1 MSTSRIVPRDTNLMK
16 EMTMYRK
23 LMAILMYGVLLA
35 ALGLAG
41 CYEPVDY
48 PQVVSPPEPRFRVVP
63 SYYRI
68 VGTSVQ
74 RDPIMCR
81 VLGQGPD
88 VTLIM
93 ATIHGNEAVGTPLV
107 RRLGLYLREHPDLLD
122 GRMVVLLP
130 VTNPDGMAHDS
141 RYNAHGVDLNRNF
154 EAANRVV
161 DEHSGPT
168 ALSEPESRII
178 RQLIAQYRPD
188 RIVSIHQPLACID
201 YDGPAQSLAER
212 MGEHCDLPVKKLGA
226 RPGSLGSYAGVTLG
240 IPIITFE
247 MLLSDSQLD
256 TQTLW
261 NRYGMA
267 LVAAIVYPDAVE
279 STSRQS
285 PRALS
290 AGR

>member
-1 MSTSRIVPRDTNLMK
+1 MHNKST
-16 EMTMYRK
+16 
-23 LMAILMYGVLLA
+23 AILMYGALFAV
-35 ALGLAG
+35 LGLAG

-48 PQVVSPPEPRFRVVP
+48 PEIVSPPEPRTLVLP

-74 RDPIMCR
+74 RHPVLSH
-81 VLGQGPD
+81 VLGQGSD
-88 VTLIM
+88 VTFIM
-93 ATIHGNEAVGTPLV
+93 ATIHGSEAAGTPLV
-107 RRLGLYLREHPDLLD
+107 RRLGNYLRANPGLLD

-130 VTNPDGMAHDS
+130 VANPDGMARGS

-161 DEHSGPT
+161 DERSGPT
-168 ALSEPESRII
+168 ALSEPESQII

-201 YDGPAQSLAER
+201 YDGPAQPLAER
-212 MGEHCDLPVKKLGA
+212 MGEYCDLPVKKLGA

-247 MLLSDSQLD
+247 MLASDSQLD
-256 TQTLW
+256 SQTLW
-261 NRYGMA
+261 NRYGKA

-279 STSRQS
+279 SERRRPRLTSS
-285 PRALS
+285 G
-290 AGR
+290 GR